1 MSKEGRGMSKND
13 VTWYDLYLD
22 EQAKVQQQA
31 QEIERFRKGELWG
44 KFDYYRAKAQHLE
57 EALKENKK
65 FLEWILEEYAT
76 SDKSVSDF
84 VDEAEIYFDV
94 TNEALKE
101 VRGNEGR
108 D

>member
-1 MSKEGRGMSKND
+1 MSKND

-57 EALKENKK
+57 EALKEIYELAEHDEYDNVLEQIMAKIEEVK
-65 FLEWILEEYAT
+65 EWIYKNTA
-76 SDKSVSDF
+76 K
-84 VDEAEIYFDV
+84 
-94 TNEALKE
+94 
-101 VRGNEGR
+101 R
-108 D
+108 